1 MRTLR
6 WILVSLVATGL
17 CRAQAP
23 SGDGQ
28 PSSRAALVGPAA
40 DLFRKAQQGK
50 WFVKAQQL
58 QPEIVPTSDG
68 RSFLVVWRPSADT
81 GRWIVS
87 LHGTSG
93 FATDDLAIWHP
104 SVKGLGVGL
113 VCVQWWLGE
122 GDDRKSYLTPEQ
134 IYREVD
140 VAARKLGIRP
150 GAAMLHGFS
159 RGAANSYA
167 VMALDAGR
175 GRRYFSLAVAS
186 SGGVAIDYLPT
197 RSIVSGTYGESP
209 LRGTRWVTCA
219 GDRDGNPDRDGFPGM
234 RRTAAWLREQ
244 GAIVVESIEDPRE
257 GHGALHRNP
266 DNARRVLGLFLSGN
280 TGPRPGQEPRGAPE
294 TRGR

>member
-1 MRTLR
+1 MKTLLLALG
-6 WILVSLVATGL
+6 WLVATGT
-17 CRAQAP
+17 CRAQTP
-23 SGDGQ
+23 SGHGQ
-28 PSSRAALVGPAA
+28 PSSRTALAGPAA
-40 DLFRKAQQGK
+40 ELFRKAQQGK
-50 WFVKAQQL
+50 WYARAREL
-58 QPEIVPTSDG
+58 HPDIVPTSDG
-68 RSFLVVWRPSADT
+68 RSFLVVWRASANP

-87 LHGTSG
+87 LHGSNG

-104 SVKGLGVGL
+104 SVKDRGVGL

-122 GDDRKSYLTPEQ
+122 GDGRKSYLAPEE

-140 VAARKLGIRP
+140 ALLRKLEVRP
-150 GAAMLHGFS
+150 GTAMLHGFS

-175 GRRYFSLAVAS
+175 GRHYFSLAVAS
-186 SGGVAIDYLPT
+186 SGGVAIDYPPT
-197 RSIVSGTYGESP
+197 RSIVSGAYGEHP

-219 GDRDGNPDRDGFPGM
+219 GDRDGNPDRDGIPGM

-244 GAIVVESIEDPRE
+244 GAVVVESIEDPRE

-266 DNARRVLGLFLSGN
+266 GNARRVLGLFLAGR
-280 TGPRPGQEPRGAPE
+280 TGPRPGQESRGAPE